1 MTKAND
7 AYIVKINQ
15 LTDQLTPENKSYLEN
30 LIVYVRGRTLLKNE
44 EQVNASLYEISADIL
59 DAQQNGESAE
69 NFFSQTPKETGD
81 ELIKNFDAA
90 SPLSTIGL
98 FLMIFAIINLFS
110 LLTNFLHPVLEINL
124 VHAILNASVGSLLV
138 ISIFNLLTA
147 SVYAKKSYLYYISI
161 GILWVIAIGVLV
173 FINQKFASDFNITI
187 QSPYDLIIIAL
198 IGTIFL
204 LSFVLGKLG
213 RESWIFVVYVLTLTF
228 LGILVRVTSLGT
240 LLRERNPVAVFSIV
254 LIIVVVGFVI
264 PALQGL
270 KIRKNKA

>member
-7 AYIVKINQ
+7 AYILKINQ

-98 FLMIFAIINLFS
+98 FLMIFAIINLFG

-124 VHAILNASVGSLLV
+124 VNAILNASVGSLLV
-138 ISIFNLLTA
+138 ISIFNLITA

-204 LSFVLGKLG
+204 LSFVLG
-213 RESWIFVVYVLTLTF
+213 
-228 LGILVRVTSLGT
+228 T
-240 LLRERNPVAVFSIV
+240 LLRERNPVAVFSII